1 MTHNC
6 NLRHNPLVANNEEN
20 NVSDPQTFDLI
31 INLEKKILP
40 RFDALDKELLNLKG
54 VHKRSP
60 S

>member
-1 MTHNC
+1 MKKK
-6 NLRHNPLVANNEEN
+6 

>member
-1 MTHNC
+1 MTHNY

-20 NVSDPQTFDLI
+20 NISDPQTFDLI